1 MQEWKYSPDLQ
12 KFRFR
17 KWLNLRKMWLFFFCS
32 TLSHIYFDIL
42 FCPQLFER
50 ELRRWAGH
58 ERNMSLSSHA
68 LYDNKQVHTLTSET
82 KLMTLICLLKI
93 SRVSFCFFL
102 YPFREFICE
111 RRRRRRYLLISVWSS
126 FLRQRETPE
135 RTWRA
140 ATGRWSRYL
149 MKTTRRHEH
158 QRDVASKIRPGTL
171 RSMFIPLWD
180 KILQL
185 Y

>member
-82 KLMTLICLLKI
+82 KLRRVLSVFLKSAGCHFVFFCILSENLSASDVGGGDICS
-93 SRVSFCFFL
+93 SRSGVHSSV
-102 YPFREFICE
+102 REKRLRGPDE
-111 RRRRRRYLLISVWSS
+111 
-126 FLRQRETPE
+126 LRQEGE
-135 RTWRA
+135 AGIW
-140 ATGRWSRYL
+140 W
-149 MKTTRRHEH
+149 K
-158 QRDVASKIRPGTL
+158 QPGDT
-171 RSMFIPLWD
+171 SINEM
-180 KILQL
+180 
-185 Y
+185 